1 MLTCAKGKWPLKRRR
16 IEESIPRGF
25 RQVSFTRMKR
35 LEKCRVNFFVRFF
48 TMAAVLI
55 GVTFVMAKTWI

>member
-1 MLTCAKGKWPLKRRR
+1 
-16 IEESIPRGF
+16 
-25 RQVSFTRMKR
+25 MKR

-55 GVTFVMAKTWI
+55 GVTFVMAKTWV